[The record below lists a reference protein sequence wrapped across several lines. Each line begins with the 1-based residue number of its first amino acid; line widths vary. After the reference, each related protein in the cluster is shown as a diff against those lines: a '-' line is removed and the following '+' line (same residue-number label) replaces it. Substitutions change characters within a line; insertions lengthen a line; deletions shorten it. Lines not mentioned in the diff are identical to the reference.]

1 MSANAEFKQF
11 SKIFKM
17 HNHFKR
23 SITLF
28 SKSKCII
35 QKATTLC
42 INFAH
47 ADWMMGGM
55 AAWKDHLS
63 NFTII

>member
-47 ADWMMGGM
+47 AD
-55 AAWKDHLS
+55 
-63 NFTII
+63 